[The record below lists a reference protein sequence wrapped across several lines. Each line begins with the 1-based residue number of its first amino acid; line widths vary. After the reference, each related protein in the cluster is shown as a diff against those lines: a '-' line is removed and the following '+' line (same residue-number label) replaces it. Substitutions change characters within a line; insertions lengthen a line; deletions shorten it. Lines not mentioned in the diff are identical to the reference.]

1 MQIASPRSVR
11 VISLQS
17 SSLPPA
23 GLNGVSSRPVVLSL
37 EKMAAVVVSAD
48 AGVAPLYSDSVSPRL
63 PSPAPDQP
71 HQNNALLGLPIV
83 AIETILNFLS
93 YDEISLLRLVRKT
106 MSQTAVQRGCVSTHS
121 QLTAL
126 AALLATRTT
135 CSRCRFDSYAP
146 HFWP

>member
-1 MQIASPRSVR
+1 MQIVSPRSVH

-17 SSLPPA
+17 SSLPPT

-93 YDEISLLRLVRKT
+93 YDEISLLRL
-106 MSQTAVQRGCVSTHS
+106 
-121 QLTAL
+121 
-126 AALLATRTT
+126 
-135 CSRCRFDSYAP
+135 
-146 HFWP
+146 